1 MPVQH
6 DNLSELKQSVR
17 KYIMQLRRNLS
28 CEERDT
34 KSNIISDILFTKID
48 NLYTIYSKSEPVKPF
63 TIALY
68 CAMDDEVSLMPFIKR
83 AEGKPWTLCFP
94 CMIKPERER
103 DTQVCAE
110 SARSCDNDQPD
121 TNDRPCNSDQP
132 GTNDRPCNSDQ
143 PGTNDRPCNSDR
155 PGTNDPLDKNT
166 NAQAIHNSTSRDT
179 YQHDIRANKTHP
191 PCAAAGK
198 TYVFTEQQPK
208 VRNQMRFVELN
219 AISVEHK
226 SLEFLAH
233 PARAY
238 TQAAI
243 EQQIERDS
251 YTTHT
256 RWVQA
261 EEFHAIVVPVV
272 GFDDSNMRLGY
283 GQGNYDEFLVQCSP
297 NASIIGVAFKEQHVA
312 CVYPEPHDV
321 ALPDII
327 VS

>member
-28 CEERDT
+28 REERDT

-110 SARSCDNDQPD
+110 SARSCDN
-121 TNDRPCNSDQP
+121 
-132 GTNDRPCNSDQ
+132 DQ

>member
-28 CEERDT
+28 REERDT

-83 AEGKPWTLCFP
+83 AEGKPWALCFP

-110 SARSCDNDQPD
+110 SARSCDN
-121 TNDRPCNSDQP
+121 
-132 GTNDRPCNSDQ
+132 DQ

-272 GFDDSNMRLGY
+272 GFDASNMRLGY

>member
-17 KYIMQLRRNLS
+17 KHIMQLRRNLS
-28 CEERDT
+28 REERDT

-110 SARSCDNDQPD
+110 SARSCDNDQP
-121 TNDRPCNSDQP
+121 
-132 GTNDRPCNSDQ
+132 
-143 PGTNDRPCNSDR
+143 GTNDRPCNSDR

-198 TYVFTEQQPK
+198 AYVFTEQQPK

-243 EQQIERDS
+243 EQQIERDF

-272 GFDDSNMRLGY
+272 GFDASNMRLGY

-297 NASIIGVAFKEQHVA
+297 NASIIGVAFKEQRVA

>member
-28 CEERDT
+28 REECDT

-68 CAMDDEVSLMPFIKR
+68 CAMDEEVSLMPFIKR

-110 SARSCDNDQPD
+110 SARSCGN
-121 TNDRPCNSDQP
+121 
-132 GTNDRPCNSDQ
+132 DQ

-191 PCAAAGK
+191 PCAAAIK
-198 TYVFTEQQPK
+198 THVFTEQQPK

>member
-28 CEERDT
+28 REERDT

-48 NLYTIYSKSEPVKPF
+48 NLYTIYSKSEPIKPF

-110 SARSCDNDQPD
+110 SARSCDNDQP
-121 TNDRPCNSDQP
+121 
-132 GTNDRPCNSDQ
+132 
-143 PGTNDRPCNSDR
+143 GTNDRPCNSDR

-166 NAQAIHNSTSRDT
+166 NAQAIHNSTSHDT

>member
-28 CEERDT
+28 REERDT

-48 NLYTIYSKSEPVKPF
+48 NLYTIYSKSEPIKPF

-110 SARSCDNDQPD
+110 SARSCDN
-121 TNDRPCNSDQP
+121 
-132 GTNDRPCNSDQ
+132 DQ

-243 EQQIERDS
+243 EQQIERDF

>member
-28 CEERDT
+28 REERDT

-68 CAMDDEVSLMPFIKR
+68 CAMDEEVSLMPFIKR

-121 TNDRPCNSDQP
+121 
-132 GTNDRPCNSDQ
+132 
-143 PGTNDRPCNSDR
+143 TNDRPCNSDR

>member
-110 SARSCDNDQPD
+110 SARSCDN
-121 TNDRPCNSDQP
+121 
-132 GTNDRPCNSDQ
+132 DQ

>member
-28 CEERDT
+28 REERDT

-48 NLYTIYSKSEPVKPF
+48 NLYTIYSKSEPIKPF

-110 SARSCDNDQPD
+110 SARSCDNDQP
-121 TNDRPCNSDQP
+121 
-132 GTNDRPCNSDQ
+132 
-143 PGTNDRPCNSDR
+143 GTNDRPCNSDR

-166 NAQAIHNSTSRDT
+166 NAQAIHNSTSHDT

-261 EEFHAIVVPVV
+261 EEFHAIIVPVV